1 MNIGRKERERR
12 MRREMILQAA
22 ESIFARKGYSGAT
35 MEEVAKSS
43 EFGMSTLYKFFRSK
57 VELYSAI
64 IDEKL
69 SRLQE
74 SLVEVKGMEL
84 HWRNA
89 IERFVQDYLR
99 FFQENTNFFKIYMT
113 EKFGSDYE
121 PKEELYARAKARI
134 ASYVEHAE
142 SELRDWIEEGHL
154 GSSGSRAR
162 ALALLSTIETYLSRW
177 LGKDSDA
184 SPDEEAS
191 FIMNVLFAP
200 ANTTQVGAVE

>member
-1 MNIGRKERERR
+1 MNIGRRERERR

-35 MEEVAKSS
+35 MEEVARSS

-74 SLVEVKGMEL
+74 SLAEVEGLKL
-84 HWRNA
+84 DWRNA

-142 SELRDWIEEGHL
+142 SELRNWIEEGHL
-154 GSSGSRAR
+154 GSSGARAR

-177 LGKDSDA
+177 PAEESDA
-184 SPDEEAS
+184 SPGELAS
-191 FIMNVLFAP
+191 FIMSILFAP
-200 ANTTQVGAVE
+200 ANTTPASVVE

>member
-35 MEEVAKSS
+35 MEEVARSS

-74 SLVEVKGMEL
+74 SLAEVKEMNL
-84 HWRNA
+84 DWRSA
-89 IERFVQDYLR
+89 IEHFVQEYLR

-113 EKFGSDYE
+113 EKFGSNYE
-121 PKEELYARAKARI
+121 SKEELYARAKAQI
-134 ASYVEHAE
+134 TSYVERAE

-154 GSSGSRAR
+154 GSSGARAR

-177 LGKDSDA
+177 LEEDSDT
-184 SPDEEAS
+184 SPDEQAS
-191 FIMNVLFAP
+191 FIMSILFAP
-200 ANTTQVGAVE
+200 ANAAPVGTGE